1 MKKILGI
8 GLLLVLLLGG
18 IGYYYTQH
26 DHRNAIR
33 SASPDFTLPASEV
46 FALFEEDEQE
56 ANKKLLGKTVAMEG
70 VVSSISSSPEKI
82 SISLESGA
90 PIGEVVCELNMNLV
104 ESIDQVSE
112 GQVVNIKGECS
123 GKLIDVIF
131 VNCVIE

>member
-8 GLLLVLLLGG
+8 GLLLMLLLGG

-26 DHRNAIR
+26 DHRNSIR
-33 SASPDFTLPASEV
+33 SAAPDFTLPASEV

-56 ANKKLLGKTVAMEG
+56 ANKKFLGKTIAMEG
-70 VVSSISSSPEKI
+70 IVSSISSTPEKV
-82 SISLESGA
+82 SISMESGA

-104 ESIDQVSE
+104 KSMDQVSV
-112 GQVVNIKGECS
+112 GKVVNIKGECS